1 MKKIIL
7 IMGIVLLPIT
17 AMHAEVMTDSLRDP
31 MEKRNLK
38 IRRPEADRIVL
49 SISTKLRLST
59 KQEERI
65 VDVLKKETRKFD
77 KTFDAYQEAEEKEKK
92 YRAEMNNLRHDM
104 LSINMGISNVIR
116 DYLDEEQKEAFD
128 RMIEQRMV
136 PKKAPKKKKR
146 VKRRKVRK
154 PVKTRKVRRP
164 AKKVRAPKP
173 KPELLESIPED
184 EGGDTGF
191 YP

>member
-1 MKKIIL
+1 MKKMIL
-7 IMGIVLLPIT
+7 IMGIVLFPIT
-17 AMHAEVMTDSLRDP
+17 AIHGEVMTESLRDP

-49 SISTKLRLST
+49 SISMKLRLST

-65 VDVLKKETRKFD
+65 EDALKKETRKFD
-77 KTFDAYQEAEEKEKK
+77 KTFDDYQEAEEKEKK
-92 YRAEMNNLRHDM
+92 WRAEMNDARHDM
-104 LSINMGISNVIR
+104 LMINMGISNVIR

-128 RMIEQRMV
+128 KMVEQRMT
-136 PKKAPKKKKR
+136 PKKKAPKKKKR

-154 PVKTRKVRRP
+154 PVKTRKARP
-164 AKKVRAPKP
+164 VKKVRAPKL
-173 KPELLESIPED
+173 ELLESTPDED
-184 EGGDTGF
+184 GGDIGY